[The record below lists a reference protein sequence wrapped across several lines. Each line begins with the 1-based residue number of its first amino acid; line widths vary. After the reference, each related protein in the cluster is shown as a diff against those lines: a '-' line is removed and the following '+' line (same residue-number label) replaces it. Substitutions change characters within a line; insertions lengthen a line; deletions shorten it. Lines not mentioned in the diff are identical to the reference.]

1 MMRHVVMGAVLVLVV
16 SAGSRVVAWQPT
28 PDITLESIMR
38 DPAWIARS
46 PQRAYWSDD
55 SSTVYY
61 WRQRADLPPGRS
73 DSDLFM
79 QSITG
84 DEAQLIDDAQ
94 RPLHDQP
101 GGHWSRDRKHKI
113 YSRGGNLFLKHVA
126 TGELVQIT
134 RTVESNDSPQ
144 FLLGDTRIVFRRGGA
159 MILRDVLT
167 GHEQQV
173 ADIRASKDPEERE
186 APKPNYLI
194 DQQAR
199 LLSTIAQGKAN
210 EAADRER
217 RKAER
222 LADPTRPPDPIYLGD
237 DVDIRGQ
244 TLSPCGQWLA
254 VRLANKGAQAGKS
267 DVMPDFIT
275 SSAYVESRSVRSLVG
290 TGTQAGERLT
300 LIHLPSRA
308 VHAIDLSALPGITD
322 DPLKEVREE
331 NQRWKASREAK
342 TAKDIVNDSDPSPAR
357 DDGEDDM
364 FAAHAAPDAAQR
376 APDAAAAPKA
386 PARDRPAKPRNVSI
400 GRVVWSDDGERL
412 LVQITSHDNKDR
424 WIGLITFDTPSTS
437 ARSEHEAPARDPA
450 ATDDAPTLQSRP
462 DTAAP
467 PQPDAPPADA
477 PPSTAVADD
486 SSPTPTF
493 TTLERFTDLAWIN
506 GRFTSVG
513 FLPWSSTVYFT
524 SEHTGYSHLYLREA
538 GATESIA
545 LTHGQ
550 YEVSSPEP
558 SPDGRHIYFTA
569 NARHPGE
576 VEVWRIDVAT
586 RTAEQLT
593 DMRGV
598 ARYDLSPDGQHLLIT
613 HSAMERPH
621 EIFVMSAAH
630 GVEPRRL
637 TFTIEPEFAGLAF
650 QIPEIVEVPSRIG
663 RSIYAKL
670 YMPPSPPDMGLALLR
685 PHDPDNVDAATAG
698 GARPGLRP
706 GVLFVHGAGYL
717 QNVHR
722 GWSQYFREH
731 MFHHILAERGFV
743 VLDLDFRASAGYGR
757 DWRTAI
763 YRNMGPPELDD
774 CEDAIAWLAEH
785 HRVDPQRIGIYGGSY
800 GGFLALMAMFTR
812 PESFAAGAALRPVT
826 DWAHY
831 NHGYTANI
839 LNTPA
844 DDPMAYERSSPIEH
858 TDGFRGAL
866 LICHGMVDDNV
877 FVKDTIRLMQRLIEL
892 KKENWDVALYP
903 VEPHGFRTEEG
914 WLDEYRRILR
924 LFERILQ
931 P

>member
-1 MMRHVVMGAVLVLVV
+1 MMC
-16 SAGSRVVAWQPT
+16 RVASIVGWLCVQACAMAWQPAAG
-28 PDITLESIMR
+28 DGITLERIMR
-38 DPAWIARS
+38 DPSWIARS

-55 SSTVYY
+55 STMVYY

-73 DSDLFM
+73 DSDLFAM
-79 QSITG
+79 SIEG
-84 DEAQLIDDAQ
+84 GEPKLIDDAQ
-94 RPLHDQP
+94 RPVADQP
-101 GGHWSRDRKHKI
+101 GGHWSRDRKHKV
-113 YSRGGNLFLKHVA
+113 YSRGGNLFLKHVG
-126 TGELVQIT
+126 TGELIQIT

-159 MILRDVLT
+159 MITRDLFT
-167 GHEQQV
+167 GHEEQV
-173 ADIRASKDPEERE
+173 ADIRATKDPEERD
-186 APKPNYLI
+186 APKPNYLT

-199 LLSTIAQGKAN
+199 LLATIARRKAN
-210 EAADRER
+210 EEADRER

-237 DVDIRGQ
+237 EADIRGQ

-254 VRLANKGAQAGKS
+254 VRLANKGAQSGKS

-300 LIHLPSRA
+300 LIHLPTRT
-308 VHAIDLSALPGITD
+308 VHPIDLSTLPGIAD
-322 DPLKEVREE
+322 DPLKEIREE
-331 NQRWKASREAK
+331 NARWRKSREKAVADADDA
-342 TAKDIVNDSDPSPAR
+342 TAVEAAVVRPESPAI
-357 DDGEDDM
+357 GEEI
-364 FAAHAAPDAAQR
+364 Q
-376 APDAAAAPKA
+376 
-386 PARDRPAKPRNVSI
+386 PATEPESPAKPPSKERPAKPRNVSI
-400 GRVVWSDDGERL
+400 GRVVWSDDGDRL
-412 LVQITSHDNKDR
+412 LVQVTSHDNKDR
-424 WIGLITFDTPSTS
+424 WIGLMTFDTPSDP
-437 ARSEHEAPARDPA
+437 APSEHEAPASEPPP
-450 ATDDAPTLQSRP
+450 TDDAATPESPPEQV
-462 DTAAP
+462 AP
-467 PQPDAPPADA
+467 PQPDVPLADA
-477 PPSTAVADD
+477 PPSTAVTDD
-486 SSPTPTF
+486 SPPMPTL
-493 TTLERFTDLAWIN
+493 TTLERFTDPAWIN

-513 FLPWSSTVYFT
+513 FLPWSSTIYFT

-538 GATESIA
+538 GAAESRA
-545 LTHGQ
+545 LTRGE

-558 SPDGRHIYFTA
+558 SPDGRYIYYTA

-586 RTAEQLT
+586 AQAEQMT

-598 ARYDLSPDGQHLLIT
+598 TRFDISPDGSHLFIT
-613 HSAMERPH
+613 HSTMERPS
-621 EIFVMSAAH
+621 ELFVMPAQPMA
-630 GVEPRRL
+630 EPQRL
-637 TFTIEPEFAGLAF
+637 TFTIEPQFAAMEF

-670 YMPPSPPDMGLALLR
+670 YVPPEAADMGLADFR
-685 PHDPDNVDAATAG
+685 PLDPDSVDAAIAG
-698 GARPGLRP
+698 EAASLRP
-706 GVLFVHGAGYL
+706 AVLFVHGAGYL

-812 PESFAAGAALRPVT
+812 PESFAAAAALRPVT

-831 NHGYTANI
+831 NHGYTSNI

-858 TDGFRGAL
+858 ADGLRGAL

-877 FVKDTIRLMQRLIEL
+877 FVKDTIRLTQRLIEL

-924 LFERILQ
+924 LFERELK
-931 P
+931 